1 MKDWFPVE
9 AKVKLKQNEAEA
21 AREELQEL
29 GFSADTPGCVV
40 A

>member
-9 AKVKLKQNEAEA
+9 ARAKLKQNEAEA
-21 AREELQEL
+21 AKEEMLEL
-29 GFSADTPGCVV
+29 GIDTDGQGCCI